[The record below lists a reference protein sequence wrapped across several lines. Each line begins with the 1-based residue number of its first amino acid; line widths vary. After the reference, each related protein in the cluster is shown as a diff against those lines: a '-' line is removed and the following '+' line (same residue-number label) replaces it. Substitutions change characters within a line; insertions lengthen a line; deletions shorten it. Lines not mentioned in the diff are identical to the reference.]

1 MTPEP
6 FGRTSIVRLGLVQ
19 TALGAIVVLMIS
31 TINRV
36 MVVELALPASIPG
49 LLVGAHY
56 GVQILRP
63 AWGYGSDIG
72 GQRTPWIIG
81 GMAALALGAVGAACG
96 TALAA
101 ASEPLGIA
109 LAAISLL
116 LVGVGVGAAGT
127 SVLAMLATRV
137 TPAGRAAAAS
147 AVWMMMILGFALS
160 APLAGHFL
168 DPFSQERL
176 IAVTATVSVTAFLVA
191 VLAVWGVEGCAAAPP
206 AQRTAAPGKPGFTA
220 ALRDQ
225 WNDPAARG
233 FTIFIFVSMLALSAQ
248 ELLVEPFAG
257 LVFGMTP
264 GVTTKLAGLQHGG
277 MLTGMLGVAVAAS
290 SVTRWPIFG
299 SLRLWAAG
307 GCAASGLSLAGI
319 AASGFLSADPRVF
332 VAAVFALGVSNGA
345 FAVAS
350 IGSMMGLA
358 GAGARAASREGTRMG
373 LWGAAQAL
381 AFGLGG
387 VFATLLVDSARGLS
401 APLLVAYSIAFA
413 VAATLFLVAAVLGS
427 AVVRGHSSE
436 AGSPILTPSG
446 AISTRP

>member
-1 MTPEP
+1 M
-6 FGRTSIVRLGLVQ
+6 
-19 TALGAIVVLMIS
+19 
-31 TINRV
+31 
-36 MVVELALPASIPG
+36 
-49 LLVGAHY
+49 
-56 GVQILRP
+56 
-63 AWGYGSDIG
+63 
-72 GQRTPWIIG
+72 
-81 GMAALALGAVGAACG
+81 
-96 TALAA
+96 
-101 ASEPLGIA
+101 
-109 LAAISLL
+109 
-116 LVGVGVGAAGT
+116 
-127 SVLAMLATRV
+127 
-137 TPAGRAAAAS
+137 
-147 AVWMMMILGFALS
+147 
-160 APLAGHFL
+160 
-168 DPFSQERL
+168 
-176 IAVTATVSVTAFLVA
+176 
-191 VLAVWGVEGCAAAPP
+191 
-206 AQRTAAPGKPGFTA
+206 
-220 ALRDQ
+220 RDQ

-387 VFATLLVDSARGLS
+387 VFATLVVDSARGLS